1 MPFGMASKHVLFT
14 RDDAPSPSAKLTR
27 EQPEGCLW
35 SAADILRGSIDT
47 SVMRTCMAFTIAF
60 LPASCGRSPLD
71 VRSFADG
78 GWSKIAGSGPDSAL
92 DSAVNPAC
100 TFAPPQTW
108 AAGVQPQS
116 LAVGDFNR
124 DGHPDLAVENARD
137 GTVGV
142 FLSQCQ

>member
-1 MPFGMASKHVLFT
+1 MEQDRRQRLNTGNGTFMPQVMYPAGDASYVVAVGDFDGDGHPDLAVANGGDNTVGVL
-14 RDDAPSPSAKLTR
+14 LNL
-27 EQPEGCLW
+27 GH
-35 SAADILRGSIDT
+35 G
-47 SVMRTCMAFTIAF
+47 
-60 LPASCGRSPLD
+60 
-71 VRSFADG
+71 
-78 GWSKIAGSGPDSAL
+78 
-92 DSAVNPAC
+92 

-124 DGHPDLAVENARD
+124 YGHPDLAVGNARD

>member
-1 MPFGMASKHVLFT
+1 MPQVMYPAGDASYVVAVGDFDGDGHPDLAVANGGDNTVGVL
-14 RDDAPSPSAKLTR
+14 LNL
-27 EQPEGCLW
+27 GH
-35 SAADILRGSIDT
+35 G
-47 SVMRTCMAFTIAF
+47 
-60 LPASCGRSPLD
+60 
-71 VRSFADG
+71 
-78 GWSKIAGSGPDSAL
+78 
-92 DSAVNPAC
+92 

-124 DGHPDLAVENARD
+124 DGHPDLAVGNARD